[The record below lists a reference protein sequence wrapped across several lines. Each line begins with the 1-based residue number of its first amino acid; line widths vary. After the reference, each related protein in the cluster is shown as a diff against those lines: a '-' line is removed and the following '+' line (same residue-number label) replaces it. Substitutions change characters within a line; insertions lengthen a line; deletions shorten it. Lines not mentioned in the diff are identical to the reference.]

1 MQRFQLKTILAVTGV
16 MAIACQSSS
25 NPPEANQPDAKPASE
40 NIASPSEK
48 TADQAPPKITPRSP
62 VATQVISM
70 NAYKVPYLG
79 FNGVFNLNTEHQN
92 SVKDPRNPKR
102 IDVEKMEK
110 FTFYAD
116 AAGKKP
122 LARNCQY
129 VYMGA
134 TGDAKYYAEYK
145 MTWDLFELVKQEKQ
159 DPGCNQFQY
168 LSFVPPHGASNGE
181 PIHMHFRY
189 ASKPSSFAT
198 LVNMTNDQEDAAKFS
213 PWFATYCGGGKTK
226 CGTGE

>member
-1 MQRFQLKTILAVTGV
+1 MKRFQLKAILAVTAV
-16 MAIACQSSS
+16 LAIACQAASDI
-25 NPPEANQPDAKPASE
+25 PEANKPVDGAAPTNTS
-40 NIASPSEK
+40 STSEK
-48 TADQAPPKITPRSP
+48 TASQASQKVAPPSP

-110 FTFYAD
+110 FSFYQD

-122 LARNCQY
+122 IARNCQY

-134 TGDAKYYAEYK
+134 TGDSKYYAEYK
-145 MTWDLFELVKQEKQ
+145 MTWDLFELVKEEKQ
-159 DPGCNQFQY
+159 DPNCNKFQY
-168 LSFVPPHGASNGE
+168 LSFVPPHGELKGE

-198 LVNMTNDQEDAAKFS
+198 LVNMTKDPEDATKFS

>member
-1 MQRFQLKTILAVTGV
+1 MKRFQLKTILAVTAV
-16 MAIACQSSS
+16 LAIACQAASDI
-25 NPPEANQPDAKPASE
+25 PEANKPVDGAAPTNTS
-40 NIASPSEK
+40 STSEK
-48 TADQAPPKITPRSP
+48 TAPQASQKVAPPSP

-110 FTFYAD
+110 FSFYQD

-122 LARNCQY
+122 LARNCMY

-134 TGDAKYYAEYK
+134 TGDAKYYAEDK
-145 MTWDLFELVKQEKQ
+145 MTWDLFELVKEEKQ
-159 DPGCNQFQY
+159 DPNCNKFQY
-168 LSFVPPHGASNGE
+168 LSFVPPHGELKGE

-198 LVNMTNDQEDAAKFS
+198 LVNMTKDPEDATKFS

>member
-1 MQRFQLKTILAVTGV
+1 MKRFQLKTILAVTAV
-16 MAIACQSSS
+16 VAIACQAVSDS
-25 NPPEANQPDAKPASE
+25 AQVNQPDAKPASE
-40 NIASPSEK
+40 NIVSPSEK
-48 TADQAPPKITPRSP
+48 TTEQAPPKITPPSP

-70 NAYKVPYLG
+70 NAHKVPYLG

-110 FTFYAD
+110 FSFYKD
-116 AAGKKP
+116 AAGKQP
-122 LARNCQY
+122 IARNCKY

-134 TGDAKYYAEYK
+134 MGDGKYYKEYK
-145 MTWDLFELVKQEKQ
+145 IAWDLFELAKEENQ
-159 DPGCNQFQY
+159 DPGCKKFQY
-168 LSFVPPHGASNGE
+168 LSFIPPHGESSGE

-189 ASKPSSFAT
+189 TSEPSSFAT
-198 LVNMTNDQEDAAKFS
+198 LVNMTNDPEDAAKFS

-226 CGTGE
+226 CGKGE

>member
-1 MQRFQLKTILAVTGV
+1 MKRFQLNEILVLTV
-16 MAIACQSSS
+16 VVAIACQPLSDS
-25 NPPEANQPDAKPASE
+25 PQANQPVNQPATTNLLSTPQKAAGQTPQK
-40 NIASPSEK
+40 I
-48 TADQAPPKITPRSP
+48 APPSP

-110 FTFYAD
+110 FSFYKD

-122 LARNCQY
+122 IARNCQY

-134 TGDAKYYAEYK
+134 TGDSKYYAEYK
-145 MTWDLFELVKQEKQ
+145 VTWDLFELVKQEKQ

-168 LSFVPPHGASNGE
+168 LSFVPPHGE

-198 LVNMTNDQEDAAKFS
+198 LVNMTKDPEDATKFS

-226 CGTGE
+226 CGKG

>member
-1 MQRFQLKTILAVTGV
+1 MKRFQLKAILAVTAV
-16 MAIACQSSS
+16 VAIACRGISDI
-25 NPPEANQPDAKPASE
+25 PEANKPVDGAAPTNAS
-40 NIASPSEK
+40 STSEK
-48 TADQAPPKITPRSP
+48 TAPQASQKIAPPSP
-62 VATQVISM
+62 VATQVLSI

-79 FNGVFNLNTEHQN
+79 FDGVFNLNAEHKN

-110 FTFYAD
+110 FSFYKD
-116 AAGKKP
+116 AAGKQP
-122 LARNCQY
+122 IARNCQY

-134 TGDAKYYAEYK
+134 TPDSKYYAEDK

-159 DPGCNQFQY
+159 DPGCNRFQY
-168 LSFVPPHGASNGE
+168 LSFVPPQGESKGE

-189 ASKPSSFAT
+189 GSKPSSFAT
-198 LVNMTNDQEDAAKFS
+198 LVNMTKDKEDAAKFS
-213 PWFATYCGGGKTK
+213 PWFATYCGGGKIK

>member
-1 MQRFQLKTILAVTGV
+1 MKRFQLNPILILTGV
-16 MAIACQSSS
+16 MAIACQPLSDA
-25 NPPEANQPDAKPASE
+25 PQANQPDAKPASE
-40 NIASPSEK
+40 NIASSSEK
-48 TADQAPPKITPRSP
+48 TAPAAPQKITPPSP

-70 NAYKVPYLG
+70 NAHKVPYLG

-110 FTFYAD
+110 FSFYLD

-122 LARNCQY
+122 IARNCQY

-159 DPGCNQFQY
+159 DPGCNKFQY
-168 LSFVPPHGASNGE
+168 LSFIPPHGELNGE
-181 PIHMHFRY
+181 PIHMHLRY

-198 LVNMTNDQEDAAKFS
+198 LVNMTKDPEDPAKFN
-213 PWFATYCGGGKTK
+213 PWWGTYCGGGKTK
-226 CGTGE
+226 CGKGE

>member
-1 MQRFQLKTILAVTGV
+1 MKRFQLKTILVLTAVLT
-16 MAIACQSSS
+16 IACQAASDI
-25 NPPEANQPDAKPASE
+25 PEANKPGDRPSPTNASNTSENRADPASQK
-40 NIASPSEK
+40 AALP
-48 TADQAPPKITPRSP
+48 SP

-102 IDVEKMEK
+102 IDVDKMEK
-110 FTFYAD
+110 FSFYKD

-122 LARNCQY
+122 IARNCQY

-134 TGDAKYYAEYK
+134 TGDSKYYKEYK
-145 MTWDLFELVKQEKQ
+145 IVWDLFELATQENQ
-159 DPGCNQFQY
+159 DPGCKQFQY
-168 LSFVPPHGASNGE
+168 LSFIPPHGESKGE
-181 PIHMHFRY
+181 AIHMHFRY
-189 ASKPSSFAT
+189 GSKPSSFAT
-198 LVNMTNDQEDAAKFS
+198 LVNMTNDKEDAAKFS

-226 CGTGE
+226 CGKGE